1 MRNVTVNSI
10 GEYIREQREQA
21 KISMRQLAQSAGVSN
36 PYLSQIE
43 RGLRKPSADI
53 LQQIA
58 KGLRISAEAL
68 YVQAGIL
75 EDRPADSGVRSALLA
90 DPQLSERQKQVLM
103 EIYESFRRE
112 NAAAA
117 EGAEGEPWTTTTL
130 AELAPGSPGAEA
142 DTLEAAAMEAAA
154 AMEESGGRSGSC
166 AGDRSA
172 DRNLVQTR
180 QCLRLGSVISVLGAY
195 TPLRD
200 FFLAL
205 GLAAFIVEA
214 WAFID
219 AITRPGQAFVATG
232 KQTKQLWLIILGVA
246 AVVGLAG
253 AVYGV
258 GPTSILPV
266 AAFVAA
272 AIYLADVRPKVKD
285 FPKNGGSSSGPYG
298 PW

>member
-90 DPQLSERQKQVLM
+90 DPELSERQKQVLI

-112 NAAAA
+112 NAAASESA
-117 EGAEGEPWTTTTL
+117 EAADPASLPAGES
-130 AELAPGSPGAEA
+130 ELADGAPGAEA
-142 DTLEAAAMEAAA
+142 FAAEVFAAEEAAA
-154 AMEESGGRSGSC
+154 
-166 AGDRSA
+166 DA
-172 DRNLVQTR
+172 D
-180 QCLRLGSVISVLGAY
+180 
-195 TPLRD
+195 
-200 FFLAL
+200 
-205 GLAAFIVEA
+205 
-214 WAFID
+214 
-219 AITRPGQAFVATG
+219 
-232 KQTKQLWLIILGVA
+232 
-246 AVVGLAG
+246 
-253 AVYGV
+253 
-258 GPTSILPV
+258 
-266 AAFVAA
+266 
-272 AIYLADVRPKVKD
+272 
-285 FPKNGGSSSGPYG
+285 GGSHHDDASGQPGMSSETVP
-298 PW
+298 PIRPNSTSD